1 MPNLHLRPLG
11 TPEEIAHTAAR
22 ELVGLLKRR
31 GDRSIPFGLA
41 LSGGRIARTF
51 YQAIRVLAKT
61 DDFQNVHF
69 FWADERCVPAS
80 DPENNYATA
89 RQYLFEPLRIP
100 EETIHRIRGE
110 VDPKYAVEEAEA
122 ELCRLMPLT
131 DMGQPI
137 LDVVILGMGEDGHVA
152 SLFPEEPIEMVA
164 DPRVYRKVTATKPPP
179 DRITLGYQPIVVTK
193 EVWVLASGRGKT
205 EALTRVRKGD
215 RALPLARVVAER
227 TGTMIFHED
236 VRGPDFNTT
245 TR

>member
-11 TPEEIAHTAAR
+11 TPEEIAQTAAR
-22 ELVGLLKRR
+22 ELVGLLRRR
-31 GDRSIPFGLA
+31 GDLSIPFGLA

-51 YQAIRVLAKT
+51 YEAICVVAKT
-61 DDFQNVHF
+61 EDFESVHF
-69 FWADERCVPAS
+69 FWADERCVPAL

-131 DMGQPI
+131 ETGQPI

-152 SLFPEEPIEMVA
+152 SLFPAEPLEMVEDA
-164 DPRVYRKVTATKPPP
+164 RVYRKVTATKPPT
-179 DRITLGYQPIVVTK
+179 DRITLGYQPIIVAK
-193 EVWVLASGRGKT
+193 EVWVLASGRAKA
-205 EALTRVRKGD
+205 EALDRVRRGD
-215 RALPLARVVAER
+215 EALPLGRVIARR
-227 TGTMIFHED
+227 TGTIVYHEAA
-236 VRGPDFNTT
+236 R
-245 TR
+245 